1 MEATTVAK
9 AASDDAGTARSSPPF
24 FPESKTDVAALSLAR
39 QMQYCHILSPQ
50 GCQTSPYYLCQFEEV
65 RR

>member
-1 MEATTVAK
+1 MEAATVAK
-9 AASDDAGTARSSPPF
+9 AAPDDAAPARTSPPV
-24 FPESKTDVAALSLAR
+24 FPDSKTHVAALSFAR
-39 QMQYCHILSPQ
+39 QMQYCHILSTQ